1 MRADSPL
8 VEPII
13 LPHSMRDESPFFG
26 IPPIHVKPR
35 TPEKWRLE
43 VPAAQML
50 NGLAP
55 VLIAGMA
62 IKKIIGVRKSAERGG
77 FTASPS
83 ARLSR

>member
-62 IKKIIGVRKSAERGG
+62 IKKIIGGRNSAEGAEAG
-77 FTASPS
+77 TLPGALPS
-83 ARLSR
+83 R